1 MVNKRIWRQI
11 NINTILWLM
20 CCAIRLSHP
29 KQLLVIEKTALMN
42 AVIMSAGADT
52 EPAVP
57 EGTKQGNEEEA
68 REASDVSTVAT
79 SSEEEYEPPLFRAA
93 SEHELPPEFRLV
105 QKLVKNMKSSN
116 HTATLLTLRCLADQ
130 DLKDK
135 IIQSA
140 IREGECLELLIN
152 LIETDNLNCQLG
164 ALLILSKISSSRS
177 IKKSILDFEG
187 VLPLVNIL
195 SCPARDLQILA
206 AETIQNI
213 ASMRQVRKLVR
224 QYGGIPIL
232 VDLLDINPT
241 ALQFP
246 VEALSPEDV
255 KQVEVAR
262 NSIKALWTLSVSNR
276 NKKEMLK
283 ANCVPLFAKLFR
295 SVHPDIIIPTAGIL
309 QECAL
314 EKSYQSAF
322 ENHGMIA
329 DFVQYLFSE
338 SAELKKHSAS
348 AIFRC
353 AEGDITRNMVRLA
366 DGLYIL
372 VKLAKTIKV
381 HPDRLLLAAVTG
393 AIWKCALNSEN
404 VQRFDELEAV
414 EVLIAILQDEYREL
428 HSFCLVTRNPICRK
442 ECFLPE
448 ILEVLTNVI
457 GGLSQ
462 FAKLSHNRE
471 ALREARV
478 VPLLVELLFESKE
491 DLLENV
497 AHLLG
502 ECAKEKE
509 SMAIIEELDGVSL
522 LWSLLKN
529 PSTNVQANAAWALC
543 PCLEN
548 SKDAGEMV
556 KSIPGSMLIAIRLL
570 RTSND
575 TNVLAGVCAVLARI
589 ALDKENLAIITDHGV
604 ATVLAKHVTTE
615 EDIFRENL
623 AQAIA
628 NVSAVDA
635 NRYEIGRLGCI
646 PVIVNYLVSKN
657 QAVCRAAANALFQLS
672 AYPLNCQIMQQS
684 GVLPY
689 LIVNIECADEKLRE
703 ASAGCM
709 ANIRKV
715 VK

>member
-1 MVNKRIWRQI
+1 MVSDERGKVDGMRRSVTGLRESVLCTLLFFIHIANRIVS
-11 NINTILWLM
+11 NISVQSIILLYKGQ
-20 CCAIRLSHP
+20 CQS
-29 KQLLVIEKTALMN
+29 Q
-42 AVIMSAGADT
+42 S
-52 EPAVP
+52 
-57 EGTKQGNEEEA
+57 
-68 REASDVSTVAT
+68 
-79 SSEEEYEPPLFRAA
+79 
-93 SEHELPPEFRLV
+93 RLV
-105 QKLVKNMKSSN
+105 FSHFNTVPSCIVQRSN
-116 HTATLLTLRCLADQ
+116 LFNQVIVIGYSKRKKGSKIVLTLRQLADLNQ
-130 DLKDK
+130 PNLVISYFTIYYTYHYHIHYTYHYRICDKHSVFFFHYFFFMLIKPYRLKW
-135 IIQSA
+135 S
-140 IREGECLELLIN
+140 LLLLLYRRLKFIN
-152 LIETDNLNCQLG
+152 CFGDYIKLCILHCYRVVLRLKKYTRMIFFSQKLG

-224 QYGGIPIL
+224 QYGGIPVL

-509 SMAIIEELDGVSL
+509 SMSIIEELDGVSL

-604 ATVLAKHVTTE
+604 ATVLAKHVTT
-615 EDIFRENL
+615 
-623 AQAIA
+623 
-628 NVSAVDA
+628 VSVMWF
-635 NRYEIGRLGCI
+635 
-646 PVIVNYLVSKN
+646 LVSKSSATICCFHVTVACKSTHATHQN
-657 QAVCRAAANALFQLS
+657 QFLESKYVTDKRGKPQEFQ
-672 AYPLNCQIMQQS
+672 
-684 GVLPY
+684 
-689 LIVNIECADEKLRE
+689 
-703 ASAGCM
+703 
-709 ANIRKV
+709 
-715 VK
+715 

>member
-1 MVNKRIWRQI
+1 MEDSK
-11 NINTILWLM
+11 
-20 CCAIRLSHP
+20 
-29 KQLLVIEKTALMN
+29 
-42 AVIMSAGADT
+42 SAGADT

-187 VLPLVNIL
+187 VMPLVKIL

-224 QYGGIPIL
+224 QYGGIPVL

-366 DGLYIL
+366 DGLYVL

-509 SMAIIEELDGVSL
+509 SMSIIEELDGVSL

-548 SKDAGEMV
+548 SK
-556 KSIPGSMLIAIRLL
+556 
-570 RTSND
+570 
-575 TNVLAGVCAVLARI
+575 
-589 ALDKENLAIITDHGV
+589 
-604 ATVLAKHVTTE
+604 E